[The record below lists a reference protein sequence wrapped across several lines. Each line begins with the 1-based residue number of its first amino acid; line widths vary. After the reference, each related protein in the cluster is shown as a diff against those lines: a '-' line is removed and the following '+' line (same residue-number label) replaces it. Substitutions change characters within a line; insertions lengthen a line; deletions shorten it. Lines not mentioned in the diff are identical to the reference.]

1 MEQFHT
7 MAALFQT
14 GDYLVRLLSAAL
26 NGSEPPELPRGLAW
40 EQVYH
45 MAKRHCVEQLAFHGA
60 GSRVAREDPDIF
72 RSWERRC
79 MQALAQSL
87 TQEAEQQV
95 IAARFQEAGIPLVPL
110 KGVEVALLYPQRSFR
125 QMTDLDY
132 LLRPEDQPA
141 AAALMAELGYQPGP
155 EEDAA
160 DYHDHYQKPP
170 YLAVE
175 LHTRLLPADDPIS
188 PFFSQ
193 AWTHVTC
200 PGGHRA
206 AARFAPEY
214 SYLYIVAHMAK
225 HFYLGGIGI
234 RAVLD
239 LHILR
244 LAWGESL
251 DWNRVRARLREMGL
265 LKFQERMEL
274 LSRRWFALPARD
286 GRPNKLRRLEQEVYA
301 SGVHGSDVSRLAGAL
316 PAGGPDGPRGAG
328 ALAGFVF
335 RRLFPGV
342 PYLRRDYPVLGK
354 WPVLLPLCWFHRLLR
369 GSLPGG
375 GRLRRDLRSLSGGRK
390 REPPGAP
397 GEG

>member
-1 MEQFHT
+1 MERIGA
-7 MAALFQT
+7 MADLFQT

-26 NGSEPPELPRGLAW
+26 SGSAPPELPRGLTWA
-40 EQVYH
+40 QVYH

-60 GSRVAREDPDIF
+60 GSRVAREDPETF
-72 RSWERRC
+72 RIWEQRC

-87 TQEAEQQV
+87 TQEAEQQA
-95 IAARFQEAGIPLVPL
+95 IAARFQQAGIPLVPL
-110 KGVEVALLYPQRSFR
+110 KGAEVAPLYPQRIFR

-132 LLRPEDQPA
+132 LLRPEDRA
-141 AAALMAELGYQPGP
+141 GAAALMGELGYQLGP
-155 EEDAA
+155 AEEAV

-175 LHTRLLPADDPIS
+175 LHTALLPAGDPNG

-193 AWTHVTC
+193 AWAHVAC
-200 PGGHRA
+200 PEGDGGTPRLS
-206 AARFAPEY
+206 PDY

-244 LAWGESL
+244 DAWGDRL
-251 DWNRVRARLREMGL
+251 DWDRVRVRLRDMGL

-274 LSRRWFALPARD
+274 LSRTWFAST
-286 GRPNKLRRLEQEVYA
+286 GRENRPEKLRRLEQEVYA
-301 SGVHGSDVSRLAGAL
+301 SGVHGSDLSRLAGAL
-316 PAGGPDGPRGAG
+316 PAGGADGLRGTG
-328 ALAGFVF
+328 AFLF

-342 PYLRRDYPVLGK
+342 SYLRWDYPILGK

-369 GSLPGG
+369 GSLPGSG
-375 GRLRRDLRSLSGGRK
+375 KVRRDLQSLSGGRK
-390 REPPGAP
+390 AE
-397 GEG
+397 